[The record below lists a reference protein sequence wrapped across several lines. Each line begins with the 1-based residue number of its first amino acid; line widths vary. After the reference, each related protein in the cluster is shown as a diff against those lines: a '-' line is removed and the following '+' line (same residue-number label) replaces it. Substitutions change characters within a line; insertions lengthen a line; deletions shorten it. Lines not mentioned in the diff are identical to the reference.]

1 MRKALINVLVLV
13 VLVAWGLANEGLA
26 AEQYPVK
33 PINLIV
39 PLEAGSDGDI
49 LTRQLCPKLS
59 SSLGQ
64 PVVVVNKP
72 GAGSSIGYRELH
84 DAKPDGYIIG
94 WGGTTIITNKLQGL
108 LPYDT
113 ADYTMIGTFYYI
125 NHIIIG
131 SAKTQRPFKTIQE
144 VFSFARSHPGEV
156 SIATGSVGSSLW
168 IATMTLV
175 EGTGLKFNVIPQAG
189 AGALTIA
196 QAAGGHTDLAAVNL
210 PTAKP
215 QIEAGNV
222 FFLATFGSRRPFPPY
237 DHVPTL
243 KEIGYDIVHEG
254 FGAIIGPSKLP
265 KAVTDKLVK
274 ALEVAANDSEVK
286 KFYVEKSIMPFYLPT
301 GQAMDY
307 MNTQRESYRKVMD
320 KAGILKEK

>member
-1 MRKALINVLVLV
+1 MGRHIQILISLLFMMC
-13 VLVAWGLANEGLA
+13 GLGNEGQT
-26 AEQYPVK
+26 AEPYPAK

-84 DAKPDGYIIG
+84 DAKPDGYTIG

-113 ADYTMIGTFYYI
+113 ANYTIIGTFYYI

-131 SAKTQRPFKTIQE
+131 STKTQRPFKTIQE
-144 VFSFARSHPGEV
+144 VFSFTKSHPGEV

-168 IATMTLV
+168 IVTMTLV

-215 QIEAGNV
+215 QIEAGNAR
-222 FFLATFGSRRPFPPY
+222 FLATFGSRRPFPPY

-243 KEIGYDIVHEG
+243 REVGYDIVHEG
-254 FGAIIGPSKLP
+254 FGSIIGPSKMP
-265 KAVTDKLVK
+265 KDATDKLVK
-274 ALEVAANDSEVK
+274 ALEVAANDSGVK
-286 KFYVEKSIMPFYLPT
+286 KFYVEKSIVPFYLPT
-301 GQAMDY
+301 GQAIDY
-307 MNTQRESYRKVMD
+307 MNAQRESYRKVMD